1 MTFKTSFLFTLIAL
15 LTPVIAS
22 RDQFQHWYP
31 EYRFIFQRIMRENCS
46 DGYAYYL
53 AGQKNWTQFK
63 AQDRW
68 IGSPGTSM
76 LVFPTAYCVLNNSSD
91 WMKANMAGAAVLL
104 GLTPAILAA
113 LGPSVEE
120 ISSLFIV
127 ARRPLLGICI
137 AAGAP
142 SLYPFRTIDYKK
154 VIETLGDR
162 NSHVHPIHFTRPY
175 QYIVMILE
183 VIVAAGAIFNNATN
197 SYQLGMQTI
206 CVFAAHLWYLPL
218 LWAFLGI
225 LAHLFG
231 SWALWSRLNCER
243 PYKNVFDW
251 FRIQFTPIAQQ
262 KPLVVQPCEETVFS
276 VVISW
281 WVSVYIACHL
291 IFGTLTFSSLI
302 FITVRDAVSVIGRFV
317 ISLLMCR
324 AILMCELVVL
334 RDKYRE
340 KRECLES
347 GQAELQALRVQDNHS
362 LAESWNEYGI
372 EAQEARAF

>member
-1 MTFKTSFLFTLIAL
+1 MTFKTSFLFILIAL
-15 LTPVIAS
+15 LTPVIPT
-22 RDQFQHWYP
+22 RDQFQRWYP
-31 EYRFIFQRIMRENCS
+31 EYRFIFQRILHENCS
-46 DGYAYYL
+46 DEYAYYL
-53 AGQKNWTQFK
+53 AGERNRTRFET
-63 AQDRW
+63 QDRW
-68 IGSPGTSM
+68 IGSTRTSQ
-76 LVFPTAYCVLNNSSD
+76 LAFPPAYCVLEHSSE
-91 WMKANMAGAAVLL
+91 WMKFNMAGAAVLL

-120 ISSLFIV
+120 MSTLFII
-127 ARRPLLGICI
+127 ARRPLLGICL

-154 VIETLGDR
+154 VIENLGDR
-162 NSHVHPIHFTRPY
+162 NSHVRPIHITRPY

-183 VIVAAGAIFNNATN
+183 FIFATGAIANNATN
-197 SYQLGMQTI
+197 SYQLGKQTS
-206 CVFAAHLWYLPL
+206 CVFASHLWYLPL

-225 LAHLFG
+225 FAHLFA
-231 SWALWSRLNCER
+231 SWALWTRLNCER
-243 PYKNVFDW
+243 PYKKVLDW
-251 FRIQFTPIAQQ
+251 FRIQFTPIAEQ
-262 KPLVVQPCEETVFS
+262 KPLVIQTCEETVFS

-302 FITVRDAVSVIGRFV
+302 FITVRDAVSVIGRYMLS
-317 ISLLMCR
+317 ILLCR

-340 KRECLES
+340 KREPPQS
-347 GQAELQALRVQDNHS
+347 GQAELQALRAQDNHS
-362 LAESWNEYGI
+362 LAESWGEYGI